1 MKESGG
7 LCRIIHVIVS
17 NFVERKGR
25 FFMLSCC
32 GGREVSLSYDIF
44 VLEILSLE
52 KFRGKHKFKKKKK
65 TNKKTKNRRPTT
77 NLN

>member
-1 MKESGG
+1 
-7 LCRIIHVIVS
+7 
-17 NFVERKGR
+17 
-25 FFMLSCC
+25 MLSCC

-77 NLN
+77 NLNWKPIQWNTFAQFGW